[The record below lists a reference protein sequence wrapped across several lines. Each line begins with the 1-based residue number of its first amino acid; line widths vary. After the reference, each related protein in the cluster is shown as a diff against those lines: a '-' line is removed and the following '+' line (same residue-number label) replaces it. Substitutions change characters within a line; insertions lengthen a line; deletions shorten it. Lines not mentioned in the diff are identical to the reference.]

1 MFLNR
6 FSDNGNST
14 HNVMQIEISWIL
26 YITVWSHFCRKSM
39 YFQSPNQFT
48 FIQFSSV
55 QSLSRVRLFATPW
68 TTGRQASLSI
78 INSQSSPKLMSAES
92 VMTFNHLILCCP
104 LLLLASIF
112 PSIRVFSNT
121 SKVML
126 TILQARPQQ
135 YVNQELS
142 FRCHEIGLSHKYIIF
157 CLSSLLQ
164 GDS

>member
-26 YITVWSHFCRKSM
+26 YITVWSHFCRKCM

-48 FIQFSSV
+48 FIQFNSV
-55 QSLSRVRLFATPW
+55 QSLSHVRLFATPW

-112 PSIRVFSNT
+112 PSIRVFSNE
-121 SKVML
+121 SALHIRWPK
-126 TILQARPQQ
+126 
-135 YVNQELS
+135 YWGFS
-142 FRCHEIGLSHKYIIF
+142 FNITPSTENPALISCSMD
-157 CLSSLLQ
+157 LL
-164 GDS
+164 DPMNWTP